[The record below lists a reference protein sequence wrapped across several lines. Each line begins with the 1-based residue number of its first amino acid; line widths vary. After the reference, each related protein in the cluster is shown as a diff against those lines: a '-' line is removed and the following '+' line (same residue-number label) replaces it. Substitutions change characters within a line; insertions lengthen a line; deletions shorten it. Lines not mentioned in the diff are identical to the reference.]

1 MEIQGGEKTETITD
15 LKKEI
20 EELKIEFNLINV
32 KLKNKEKS
40 KDAVIDSIVK
50 RLRMVESLAWGLL
63 AMELGL
69 GLALIFYVQ

>member
-1 MEIQGGEKTETITD
+1 MEIQGGEKTETIAD

-20 EELKIEFNLINV
+20 EELKIELNLINV

-69 GLALIFYVQ
+69 GFALIFYVQ

>member
-1 MEIQGGEKTETITD
+1 MEIQGGEKTETIAD

>member
-50 RLRMVESLAWGLL
+50 RLRLVESLAWGLL